1 MANYN
6 VGSTIFLGGDLFE
19 FIQTFY
25 IKSHNVN
32 NSIWETT
39 ISKKKVWF
47 ISMVLMQNYCWKYNG

>member
-39 ISKKKVWF
+39 ISKKKV
-47 ISMVLMQNYCWKYNG
+47 